1 LTGAARVAAFTR
13 TVTVPG
19 FARSGDGSTAAST
32 ITAIA
37 QNTII
42 PDRIL
47 LARISLINTFWNMAP
62 SLNLHLYYTIFPFFV
77 KDISPTKK
85 RAVDR
90 PASEQ
95 HAEYV
100 FGSPAVLLADS

>member
-1 LTGAARVAAFTR
+1 
-13 TVTVPG
+13 
-19 FARSGDGSTAAST
+19 
-32 ITAIA
+32 
-37 QNTII
+37 
-42 PDRIL
+42 
-47 LARISLINTFWNMAP
+47 MAP

-100 FGSPAVLLADS
+100 FGSPAVLLADSWWPMAISYLLSAISHKPSAIRHLPT